1 MFAHQIAGNKGTLE
15 DYERQ
20 LFNTDERL
28 AIVPKSIS
36 EFDASVAK
44 ASEIRQTQHSE
55 FCHFDSQ
62 QYCRDA
68 VLEHAINRL
77 NKFLHP
83 SSTRLR

>member
-1 MFAHQIAGNKGTLE
+1 MFAHQIAGHKGMLE

-36 EFDASVAK
+36 ELDASLAQ

-55 FCHFDSQ
+55 FCHFDIQ
-62 QYCRDA
+62 QYFRDA
-68 VLEHAINRL
+68 VFGLAVNRL